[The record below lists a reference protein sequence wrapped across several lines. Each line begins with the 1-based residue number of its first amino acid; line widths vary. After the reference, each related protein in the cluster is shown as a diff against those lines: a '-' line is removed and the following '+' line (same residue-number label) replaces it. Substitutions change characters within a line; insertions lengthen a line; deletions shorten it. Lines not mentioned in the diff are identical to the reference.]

1 MNLSFKTALSSAAM
15 LFTTLF
21 SPAQFAQA
29 EEPSSTQAQI
39 EQSGT
44 LRVGMSTFAPW
55 AMRDKQGALI
65 GFEIDVARR
74 LATDNGW
81 QVEFVPTA
89 WDGIIP
95 SLLAK
100 KYDVIIGGLTITPER
115 EKSVRFTQAYSHS
128 GVRPAAASTMAK
140 EKKTVADFN
149 QRGVI
154 LAVRRGASP
163 VQVAKAYFPKATLRQ
178 FDDESQVFQEVLNG
192 RAHGALSSSPK
203 PEQEALRHPDALFMP
218 FAKPLA
224 EGSEG
229 FALRKGD
236 DALAEQFN
244 EWIAA
249 RQADGWLKARH
260 DYWFKSLAWEAQVAN
275 P

>member
-1 MNLSFKTALSSAAM
+1 MNLSFKTTLSSAA
-15 LFTTLF
+15 LLLTSLLT
-21 SPAQFAQA
+21 PALAQTA
-29 EEPSSTQAQI
+29 PSDTQAQI

-115 EKSVRFTQAYSHS
+115 EKSVRFTQATMSCCRNWSTEMFTATRTGGIPLSIQHRACS
-128 GVRPAAASTMAK
+128 QAACNT
-140 EKKTVADFN
+140 
-149 QRGVI
+149 Q
-154 LAVRRGASP
+154 SP
-163 VQVAKAYFPKATLRQ
+163 IETI
-178 FDDESQVFQEVLNG
+178 
-192 RAHGALSSSPK
+192 K
-203 PEQEALRHPDALFMP
+203 PESSAIGMKSA
-218 FAKPLA
+218 
-224 EGSEG
+224 
-229 FALRKGD
+229 GD
-236 DALAEQFN
+236 TVPN
-244 EWIAA
+244 S
-249 RQADGWLKARH
+249 G
-260 DYWFKSLAWEAQVAN
+260 
-275 P
+275 

>member
-1 MNLSFKTALSSAAM
+1 MNLPFKTTLSGAALLLAS
-15 LFTTLF
+15 LLT
-21 SPAQFAQA
+21 PALA
-29 EEPSSTQAQI
+29 ETAPSDTQAQI

-65 GFEIDVARR
+65 GFEIDVAHR

-128 GVRPAAASTMAK
+128 GVQLAASSTLAK
-140 EKKTVADFN
+140 
-149 QRGVI
+149 
-154 LAVRRGASP
+154 RR
-163 VQVAKAYFPKATLRQ
+163 
-178 FDDESQVFQEVLNG
+178 
-192 RAHGALSSSPK
+192 K
-203 PEQEALRHPDALFMP
+203 PWRTSTSA
-218 FAKPLA
+218 
-224 EGSEG
+224 G
-229 FALRKGD
+229 
-236 DALAEQFN
+236 
-244 EWIAA
+244 
-249 RQADGWLKARH
+249 
-260 DYWFKSLAWEAQVAN
+260 
-275 P
+275 

>member
-1 MNLSFKTALSSAAM
+1 MNLSFKTALSGAAM

-21 SPAQFAQA
+21 APAQFAQA

-100 KYDVIIGGLTITPER
+100 KYDVIIGGLTITPE
-115 EKSVRFTQAYSHS
+115 
-128 GVRPAAASTMAK
+128 
-140 EKKTVADFN
+140 
-149 QRGVI
+149 
-154 LAVRRGASP
+154 
-163 VQVAKAYFPKATLRQ
+163 
-178 FDDESQVFQEVLNG
+178 
-192 RAHGALSSSPK
+192 
-203 PEQEALRHPDALFMP
+203 
-218 FAKPLA
+218 
-224 EGSEG
+224 
-229 FALRKGD
+229 
-236 DALAEQFN
+236 
-244 EWIAA
+244 
-249 RQADGWLKARH
+249 
-260 DYWFKSLAWEAQVAN
+260 WE
-275 P
+275 